1 MKSRKREGN
10 SIAACSSPHS
20 RGFLRARRPPR
31 LVPFAVLLAMA
42 ASTLPARAYQ
52 DARLQ
57 QGNGLAA
64 VDPERAPRPEIRV
77 LPAGS
82 GISIDGRLDEAAWKE
97 APPTTEFVQAQ
108 PNTGELATERTEVR
122 VLFDAEHLYI
132 SAICYDSDPDGL
144 VVKTLERDY
153 PGVLSE
159 DMDSFGF
166 AIDTFLDRRN
176 SFVFFV
182 NPRGGI
188 KDGQTFND
196 GTTRD
201 YGWDAIADVRT
212 TVREEGW
219 IVEMAIPWST
229 LRFDPTRDPQSWGI
243 NFLRR
248 VRRKNEVSYWAP
260 LERRDRIF
268 LMSQAGTMLG
278 LPTVPTGRNLTV
290 KPFVLASRSSGSNL
304 QSADRGN
311 EADGGLDLKL
321 GITPRVTLDLTWRTD
336 FSDADVDQEQ
346 VNLTRFAVFFPERRD
361 FFLENSGIFT
371 FSDVTAPGAPRT
383 GTSARDFTLFHSR
396 TIGLQA
402 GRPVPLFGGGRLT
415 GRAEDFEFGVLDVQ
429 SERMGTS
436 PGENFGALRV
446 RRNIFGNSD
455 IGFLFTNRQATG
467 DTVSAENRSFGTDLN
482 MRVAQSLFI
491 NSYLVFTRGPA
502 TSANAARFAI
512 GWRDRLF
519 DASTMFRHV
528 GAEFEP
534 GMGFIRR
541 TAIRQYYATAGIH
554 PRAGNGAI
562 LEFNPY
568 VEADYITDLSGVRA
582 SWDGTLAFGTTFRD
596 GGILTVQWDDKREHL
611 DEPFRVRPTATI
623 PVGDYHYREASAN
636 YRTSEGRNLSGSI
649 GVSGGGYYDGDRFTV
664 NGSLAWQPDYHLTI
678 EASADHNALSVQG
691 SDFTADLYTAR
702 LKYAFST
709 VLYFGAF
716 VQYNADAEQV
726 VSNVRLNFIHAPL
739 SHLFIVFTERRDV
752 AAGQVL
758 ERFLTFKLTRLFGF

>member
-1 MKSRKREGN
+1 MDPPKRGRRRGPHDGHGPLRTVAFAGLI
-10 SIAACSSPHS
+10 SIAWT
-20 RGFLRARRPPR
+20 L
-31 LVPFAVLLAMA
+31 
-42 ASTLPARAYQ
+42 LPARAAQ
-52 DARLQ
+52 AARLQ
-57 QGNGLAA
+57 QGTAGAP
-64 VDPERAPRPEIRV
+64 VDPERVPRPEFRA
-77 LPAGS
+77 LPAGVS
-82 GISIDGRLDEAAWKE
+82 ISIDGRLAESAWKD
-97 APPTTEFVQAQ
+97 APAITEFIQAQ
-108 PNTGELATERTEVR
+108 PNTGEAATERTEVR
-122 VLFDAEHLYI
+122 VLYDAGHLYI
-132 SAICYDSDPDGL
+132 SAICFDSDPAGL

-182 NPRGGI
+182 NPRAGI

-201 YGWDAIADVRT
+201 YGWDAVVDVRT
-212 TVREEGW
+212 TVRAEGW
-219 IVEMAIPWST
+219 TVEMAIPWST

-268 LMSQAGTMLG
+268 LMSQAGTLLG
-278 LPTVPTGRNLTV
+278 LPQVPTGRNLTI
-290 KPFVLASRSSGSNL
+290 KPFVLAGRSSGL
-304 QSADRGN
+304 DLAAGDRGN
-311 EADGGLDLKL
+311 SADGGLDLKL
-321 GITPRVTLDLTWRTD
+321 GITPRVTLDMTWRTD

-346 VNLTRFAVFFPERRD
+346 VNLTRFAVFFPEQRD

-371 FSDVTAPGAPRT
+371 FGDVTAPGAPRT
-383 GTSARDFTLFHSR
+383 GTSTRDFTLFHSR

-402 GRPVPLFGGGRLT
+402 GQPVPLFGGGRVT
-415 GRAEDFEFGVLDVQ
+415 GRAEDFEFGLLDVQ
-429 SERMGTS
+429 SQPVGTS

-455 IGFLFTNRQATG
+455 IGFLFTNREATA
-467 DTVSAENRSFGTDLN
+467 DSSSARNRSFGADLN
-482 MRVAQSLFI
+482 MRVAQSVFI
-491 NSYLVFTRGPA
+491 NSYLAFTRGPGA
-502 TSANAARFAI
+502 DDNAGRIAI
-512 GWRDRLF
+512 GWRDRLL
-519 DASTMFRHV
+519 DVSTMFRRV

-541 TAIRQYYATAGIH
+541 TAIRQYYATAGVH

-568 VEADYITDLSGVRA
+568 VEADYITDLSGTRN
-582 SWDGTLAFGTTFRD
+582 SWDGTMAFGTTFRD
-596 GGILTVQWDDKREHL
+596 GGILTLQYDDRRELLVQ
-611 DEPFRVRPTATI
+611 PFRVRPTATI
-623 PVGDYHYREASAN
+623 PVGDYHYSEASVN
-636 YRTSEGRNLSGSI
+636 YRASEGRNLAGSI
-649 GVSGGGYYDGDRFTV
+649 GVSGGGYYNGDRFTI
-664 NGSLAWQPDYHLTI
+664 NGSLSWQPDYHLTL
-678 EASADHNALSVQG
+678 EASADHNSLSVQG

-716 VQYNADAEQV
+716 VQYNADTEQV
-726 VSNVRLNFIHAPL
+726 VSNARLNFIHAPL
-739 SHLFIVFTERRDV
+739 SHLFVVFTERRDA

-758 ERFLTFKLTRLFGF
+758 ERFLTFKLTRLFSF

>member
-1 MKSRKREGN
+1 MTRMDHPPHERLRFPRNGSGSDRVVAFTILLGLALTALPVT
-10 SIAACSSPHS
+10 AA
-20 RGFLRARRPPR
+20 
-31 LVPFAVLLAMA
+31 
-42 ASTLPARAYQ
+42 Q
-52 DARLQ
+52 DAKLQ
-57 QGNGLAA
+57 QDKAA
-64 VDPERAPRPEIRV
+64 TPVDPERVPRPEIRV
-77 LPAGS
+77 LPAGAS
-82 GISIDGRLDEAAWKE
+82 ISIDGRLDEAAWKDV
-97 APPTTEFVQAQ
+97 PPITEFIQAQ
-108 PNTGELATERTEVR
+108 PNTGEPATERTEVR

-176 SFVFFV
+176 SFVFFI

-201 YGWDAIADVRT
+201 YGWDAVVDVRT
-212 TVREEGW
+212 TVRDEGW
-219 IVEMAIPWST
+219 TVEVAIPWST

-248 VRRKNEVSYWAP
+248 VRRRNEVSYWAP

-268 LMSQAGTMLG
+268 LMSQAGTLLG
-278 LPTVPTGRNLTV
+278 LPRVPTGRNLTI
-290 KPFVLASRSSGSNL
+290 KPFVLASRSSGIGL
-304 QSADRGN
+304 PAGDRGN
-311 EADGGLDLKL
+311 NADGGLDLKF
-321 GITPRVTLDLTWRTD
+321 GITPRVTLDMTWRTD

-346 VNLTRFAVFFPERRD
+346 VNLTRFAVFFPEQRD

-371 FSDVTAPGAPRT
+371 LGDVTAPGAPRS
-383 GTSARDFTLFHSR
+383 GTSTRDFTLFHSR
-396 TIGLQA
+396 TIGLQG

-415 GRAEDFEFGVLDVQ
+415 GRAEDFEFGLLDVQ
-429 SERMGTS
+429 SEHAGTS

-467 DTVSAENRSFGTDLN
+467 DTVQAGNRSFGTDLN
-482 MRVAQSLFI
+482 MRLAQSLFI
-491 NSYLVFTRGPA
+491 NSYLAFTRGPGA
-502 TSANAARFAI
+502 DDNAGRFAI
-512 GWRDRLF
+512 GWRDRLI
-519 DASTMFRHV
+519 DVSTMFRRV
-528 GAEFEP
+528 GADFEP

-541 TAIRQYYATAGIH
+541 TAIRQYYATAGVH
-554 PRAGNGAI
+554 PRAGNGPI

-568 VEADYITDLSGVRA
+568 VEADYITDLSGTRA
-582 SWDGTLAFGTTFRD
+582 SWDGTLALGTTFRD
-596 GGILTVQWDDKREHL
+596 GGILTLQYDDRREL
-611 DEPFRVRPTATI
+611 LEEPFSVRPTATI
-623 PVGDYHYREASAN
+623 PVGDYHYSEASVN
-636 YRTSEGRNLSGSI
+636 YRASEGRNLSGSI
-649 GVSGGGYYDGDRFTV
+649 GVSGGGYYNGDRFTISS
-664 NGSLAWQPDYHLTI
+664 SLAWQPDYHLTI
-678 EASADHNALSVQG
+678 EASANHNSLSVQG

-716 VQYNADAEQV
+716 VQYNADAEQI
-726 VSNVRLNFIHAPL
+726 VSNARLNFIHAPL
-739 SHLFIVFTERRDV
+739 SHLFIVFTERRDA
-752 AAGQVL
+752 AAGEVL